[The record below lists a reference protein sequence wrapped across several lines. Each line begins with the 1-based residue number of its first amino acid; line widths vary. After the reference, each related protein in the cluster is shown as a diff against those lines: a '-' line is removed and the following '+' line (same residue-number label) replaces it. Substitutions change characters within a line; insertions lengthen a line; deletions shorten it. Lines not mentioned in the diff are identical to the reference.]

1 MKSKEIE
8 ICRNA
13 FSLAQRNLEKSQK
26 QTEVFKNLQKIIPA
40 EILEQIE
47 SPKKPLHCIF
57 VISSDFDLVAG
68 IASYIYH
75 VYASGSF
82 THLSY
87 SGYTDQQIISDLF
100 PPSPPNK
107 FRLDHYL
114 KGRTLFISGLG
125 NNHRLVFKRLL
136 GVFREINFSNPYKKE
151 FGFLI
156 ISVEDIALI
165 PQELMNL
172 SDMIGIKSAKKDL
185 PAGTPESIPED
196 TSSYLLNNTNYLHI
210 GRTPIKLAPSHAD
223 FLRFMVNESKGSF
236 LELQYILT
244 YHYGIETMNKMT
256 LSKDERRPFDKEAN
270 KINTQCKK
278 ALQKD
283 LIKSLGDKKY
293 TLSINIKLPKNSPKD
308 SP

>member
-185 PAGTPESIPED
+185 PASTQQDIQKITALFYDDAKSILFLDDEKCCELTKD
-196 TSSYLLNNTNYLHI
+196 EQALVDYLRQDSQHFSDIITHFQSLKEYSNTNWSRGNFDNLQSDLKRKTVKELGVKLIQNLKRGSGKYGLFVK
-210 GRTPIKLAPSHAD
+210 IK
-223 FLRFMVNESKGSF
+223 
-236 LELQYILT
+236 
-244 YHYGIETMNKMT
+244 
-256 LSKDERRPFDKEAN
+256 
-270 KINTQCKK
+270 
-278 ALQKD
+278 
-283 LIKSLGDKKY
+283 DKKF
-293 TLSINIKLPKNSPKD
+293 KK
-308 SP
+308 

>member
-1 MKSKEIE
+1 MKPEENKSSNDVWDILIDRKGIACTDEYKTV
-8 ICRNA
+8 
-13 FSLAQRNLEKSQK
+13 FGQLEKGLNDSLVDRIKYIEKRCILLIGSDKDLIRKLACLIYYYSDTLGFHHVDCLNERNIDDKLTQFK
-26 QTEVFKNLQKIIPA
+26 RGTVFLEDIDGKDLPLIKRIDTKI
-40 EILEQIE
+40 
-47 SPKKPLHCIF
+47 
-57 VISSDFDLVAG
+57 AG
-68 IASYIYH
+68 FLNA
-75 VYASGSF
+75 
-82 THLSY
+82 
-87 SGYTDQQIISDLF
+87 
-100 PPSPPNK
+100 
-107 FRLDHYL
+107 
-114 KGRTLFISGLG
+114 GLG
-125 NNHRLVFKRLL
+125 L
-136 GVFREINFSNPYKKE
+136 PYTFNGIEKTTPQ
-151 FGFLI
+151 GQLI
-156 ISVEDIALI
+156 ISASDADNLPQYFTSKFNII
-165 PQELMNL
+165 PLEP
-172 SDMIGIKSAKKDL
+172 AKKDL